1 MRGSVAAFT
10 DTYLPTVNGVSYTV
24 ATWRERWRARGG
36 QMAVVYPRTER
47 EPESREYPV
56 SSLPFPVYDGYR
68 FSPPIVPES
77 LDADLVHAHTPFGIG
92 IAALRFARSKELPL
106 IRSYHTPIEEY
117 ATYLSPPDSLLPELR
132 WGCRRYERWFLEK
145 AERIIAPS
153 ETTRNHLRSDLGVT
167 GPVEVISNGVDTDF
181 FRPVISDIRDRY
193 GLESGPLIGY
203 TGRHGHEK
211 NLDELLDAVS
221 ETDWTLALAGDGP
234 AQPALDAKASRL
246 DIDVRF
252 LGFLDREEL
261 PEFYSAL
268 DVFAFPSP
276 VETEGLVAR
285 EAIACGTPVIGADA
299 GALSE
304 TVVDGETGY
313 HYTPGDPVGFRR
325 AIARALAER
334 DHLKNGCLAERESI
348 SVERSIDRLE
358 TVYNSVERTL

>member
-36 QMAVVYPRTER
+36 RMAVVYPRTEH
-47 EPESREYPV
+47 EPHPNEYPV
-56 SSLPFPVYDGYR
+56 SSLPLPVYDSYR

-77 LDADLVHAHTPFGIG
+77 LNADLVHAHTPFGIG
-92 IAALRFARSKELPL
+92 IAALRFARSQEIPL

-117 ATYLSPPDSLLPELR
+117 ANYLSLPDSLLPELR

-145 AERIIAPS
+145 SERIITPS
-153 ETTRNHLRSDLGVT
+153 ESARNHLRSDLGVT
-167 GPVEVISNGVDTDF
+167 EPIEVISNGVDTDF
-181 FRPVISDIRDRY
+181 FRPVVSNLRARY
-193 GLESGPLIGY
+193 GLGSGPLIGY

-211 NLDELLDAVS
+211 NLDELLEAVS

-234 AQPALDAKASRL
+234 ARPALEAKASRL

-252 LGFLDREEL
+252 LGFLDREDL
-261 PEFYSAL
+261 PKFYSTL

-285 EAIACGTPVIGADA
+285 EAIACGTPVVGADA

-304 TVVDGETGY
+304 TVSDGTTGY
-313 HYTPGDPVGFRR
+313 HYTPGDCRGLRR
-325 AIARALAER
+325 AITRTLANR
-334 DHLKNGCLAERESI
+334 DCLQNGCFDQRKAI
-348 SVERSIDRLE
+348 SVEHSIDRLE
-358 TVYNSVERTL
+358 AVYDSV